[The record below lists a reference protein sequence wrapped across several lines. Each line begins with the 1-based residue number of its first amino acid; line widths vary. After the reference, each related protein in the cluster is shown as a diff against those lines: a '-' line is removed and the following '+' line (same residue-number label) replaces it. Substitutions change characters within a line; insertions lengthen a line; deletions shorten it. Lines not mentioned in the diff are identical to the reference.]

1 MTTDDMWYGVLGMKN
16 GCMKYVVCSYVQKE
30 SLINLWILL
39 TTEHMSVYTL
49 KLRIGSNAVWNQR
62 LHNMTNKTL
71 KGLLSLSVAKQYH
84 SVPRQAYMLK

>member
-1 MTTDDMWYGVLGMKN
+1 MLPEIKTATNMRMTTDDMWYGVLGMKN

-49 KLRIGSNAVWNQR
+49 KLRIGSNAVWNHGF
-62 LHNMTNKTL
+62 HNMSTEGAIITIC
-71 KGLLSLSVAKQYH
+71 G
-84 SVPRQAYMLK
+84 